1 MDLSLNGTL
10 GCRFLFLTYKGL
22 SMKLL
27 AVLIAMGLTACST
40 LSNPQGAAQS
50 VQMIELK
57 TQTYKVTCNGAVEDW
72 PNCFDRAK
80 QTCSNGYNLKERNQ
94 SPVGGKRE
102 LVFQCK
108 Q

>member
-1 MDLSLNGTL
+1 
-10 GCRFLFLTYKGL
+10 
-22 SMKLL
+22 MKLL
-27 AVLIAMGLTACST
+27 AVLLPLLLSGCYA

-50 VQMIELK
+50 VKMIDLK
-57 TQTYKVTCNGAVEDW
+57 TKTYKATCNGAVEDW
-72 PNCFDRAK
+72 QDCYGRAK
-80 QTCSNGYNLKERNQ
+80 QTCSDGYTLKERNQ